1 MQEIFE
7 EYGEFI
13 VEAVASV
20 LFLLVVCGYFLDTPI
35 KELIMDFIANA
46 VG

>member
-7 EYGEFI
+7 EYGDFI
-13 VEAVASV
+13 VEAVGGI
-20 LFLLVVCGYFLDTPI
+20 LFLLVICGFFLGSPL
-35 KELIMDFIANA
+35 KELITDFAAGA

>member
-7 EYGEFI
+7 KYGDFI
-13 VEAVASV
+13 VEVVASV
-20 LFLLVVCGYFLDTPI
+20 LFLLVVCGYFLGTPI
-35 KELIMDFIANA
+35 KELIMDFIAGA